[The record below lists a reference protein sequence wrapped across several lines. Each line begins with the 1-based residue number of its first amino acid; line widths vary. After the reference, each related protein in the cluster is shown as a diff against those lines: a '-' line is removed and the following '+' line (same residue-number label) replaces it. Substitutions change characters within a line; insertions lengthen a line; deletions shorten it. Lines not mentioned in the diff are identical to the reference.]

1 MARNSTV
8 TDADLD
14 RLAKLIE
21 MYQGKEQVE
30 LLEMK
35 LLHARIVDQ
44 YETPADLV
52 TMNTKARCTNG
63 NQEESYHGS
72 ETLTIVYPSDAVIE
86 EGRISVL
93 APLGVALLGSR
104 VGETVEWR
112 GHDGMKR
119 SLTIAEVVYQ
129 PEAHKEWN
137 K

>member
-1 MARNSTV
+1 MTRTSTV

-21 MYQGKEQVE
+21 MYQGREQVD
-30 LLEMK
+30 LLETK

-44 YETPADLV
+44 YATPPDLV
-52 TMNTKARCTNG
+52 TMNTKTRCTTG
-63 NQEESYHGS
+63 NADESYHGS
-72 ETLTIVYPSDAVIE
+72 ENLMIVYPSDAVIE
-86 EGRISVL
+86 QGRISVL

-104 VGETVEWR
+104 VGEKVEWK
-112 GHDGMKR
+112 GHDGVKR
-119 SLTIAEVVYQ
+119 TLTIAEIVYQ